1 MVALYT
7 AKKTFNWIKMMKKF
21 TKILLAAGILSIAGS
36 VNAVPI
42 TGSIGFGGS
51 YSHNGT
57 SGFSDATHITIN
69 SAIVSGATSGDFL
82 AAGIAAGDSAS
93 YSSFTFS
100 PVGPVEPL
108 WQIGAFTFDLTSM
121 VNEFQSDN
129 FLVLSGTGTLFASGF
144 EDTQGSWGFTANNFG
159 SSFTW
164 SNSTDALAYD
174 DENEYQEQ
182 PSVSVPEPAIILLL
196 GVGLLG
202 MSLSRKVRKSA

>member
-1 MVALYT
+1 
-7 AKKTFNWIKMMKKF
+7 MMKNM
-21 TKILLAAGILSIAGS
+21 TKLLLAAGILSIAGS

-69 SAIVSGATSGDFL
+69 SAVVSGATSGDFL
-82 AAGIAAGDSAS
+82 AAGIVAGDAAS

-108 WQIGAFTFDLTSM
+108 WQIGAFMFDLTNM

-129 FLVLSGTGTLFASGF
+129 FLVLSGTGMLSASGF

-174 DENEYQEQ
+174 EQEYQEQ
-182 PSVSVPEPAIILLL
+182 PSVSVPEPAITLLL
-196 GVGLLG
+196 SVGLLG
-202 MSLSRKVRKSA
+202 MSLSRRARKAA